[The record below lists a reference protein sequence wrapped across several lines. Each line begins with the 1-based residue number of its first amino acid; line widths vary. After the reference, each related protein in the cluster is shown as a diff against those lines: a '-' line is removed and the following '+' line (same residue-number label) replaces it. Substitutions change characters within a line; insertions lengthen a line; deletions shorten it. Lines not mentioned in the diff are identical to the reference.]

1 MQRPVF
7 KINCN
12 FTLPKFLTPDMMSEF
27 LTYFQLAWRHV
38 LDIKGFDHVLF
49 LIALAVPYGFKDWKR
64 LLLLV
69 TIFTI
74 GETLA
79 LLLSFFGIV
88 IIKLVLVEFLI
99 PITIL
104 ITALFNLFSVGKSY
118 KGNGINLIGIATL
131 FFGIILGLEFSIY
144 FKSIT
149 QGSMSDK
156 IKPLFEFAL
165 GIGVAQVLM
174 VLVVLIFS
182 YILQN
187 FFRFSKRDFTL
198 VFSSFVIG
206 VVLPMIIRSAIWN

>member
-1 MQRPVF
+1 
-7 KINCN
+7 
-12 FTLPKFLTPDMMSEF
+12 MSEF
-27 LTYFQLAWRHV
+27 LTYFQLAWGHV

-49 LIALAVPYGFKDWKR
+49 LIALALPYGFKDWKR

-74 GETLA
+74 GQTLA

-88 IIKLVLVEFLI
+88 IIKLLLVEFLI

-118 KGNGINLIGIATL
+118 KGNSINLIGIVTL
-131 FFGIILGLEFSIY
+131 FFGIIHGLEFSIY
-144 FKSIT
+144 FKSIIK
-149 QGSMSDK
+149 GSLSDK

-165 GIGVAQVLM
+165 GIEVAQILI

-206 VVLPMIIRSAIWN
+206 VVLPIIIESAIWN